1 MKNLKTNPVS
11 SRLKAGFGF
20 IELFVVISVIGILS
34 AIAIP
39 ALSGVFVKAGQ
50 SKAERNAQSLVSTF
64 NAARAAGNTASYA
77 SITDAISAVTTSPGI
92 SGGGTYASSH
102 FFVPM
107 APAEITEASAKIA
120 PALLGSASEGTLII
134 AP

>member
-11 SRLKAGFGF
+11 SKLKGGFGY
-20 IELFVVISVIGILS
+20 IELFVVISIIGVLS

-39 ALSGVFVKAGQ
+39 ALSGVFGKAGE
-50 SKAERNAQSLVSTF
+50 SKAERNAQSLVATF
-64 NAARAAGNTASYA
+64 NAARAAGHTASYA
-77 SITDAISAVTTSPGI
+77 SIADAISAITTSPGI
-92 SGGGTYASSH
+92 NGGGTYASSH

-107 APAEITEASAKIA
+107 APAEITEASARIA
-120 PALLGSASEGTLII
+120 PTLLGSASEGTLTI